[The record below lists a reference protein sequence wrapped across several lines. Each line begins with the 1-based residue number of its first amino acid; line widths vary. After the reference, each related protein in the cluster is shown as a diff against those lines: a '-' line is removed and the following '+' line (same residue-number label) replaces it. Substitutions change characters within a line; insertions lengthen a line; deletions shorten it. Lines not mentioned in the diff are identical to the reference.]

1 MKEKRTILFA
11 GDTITI
17 VVHEALALMEVIYY
31 GFTTMEEFKKAW
43 EIILDSD
50 LNQIKVEKMLLDQN
64 FMHVK
69 HEAFSWWMDNWYP
82 RASKKFNFFGNKNI
96 AIVAAVNFVA
106 DFQTKEDVMKIRSKC
121 PKLKVE
127 IFGNYDSA
135 VRWLKK

>member
-31 GFTTMEEFKKAW
+31 GFTTLEEFKKAW
-43 EIILDSD
+43 ETILDSD
-50 LNQIKVEKMLLDQN
+50 LYHKKVQKILLDQN

-69 HEAFSWWMDNWYP
+69 PEAFSWWMENWYP
-82 RASKKFNFFGNKNI
+82 RASRKLSYFGNKNI
-96 AIVAAVNFVA
+96 AVVAAVNFVA
-106 DFQTKEDVMKIRSKC
+106 NFQTKEDVAKIKSKC

-127 IFGNYDSA
+127 IFGNYDNAES
-135 VRWLKK
+135 WLLK